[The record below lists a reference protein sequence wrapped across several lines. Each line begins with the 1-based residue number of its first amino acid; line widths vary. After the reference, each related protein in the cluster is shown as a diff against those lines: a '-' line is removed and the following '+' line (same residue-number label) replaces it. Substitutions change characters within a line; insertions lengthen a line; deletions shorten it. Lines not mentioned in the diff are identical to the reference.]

1 MKKRLFALLLAVG
14 MILCLAACGGGS
26 NAASSA
32 SAAKD
37 SSQSAAAPTAAAEE
51 TPAKEDSRS
60 RARGIC
66 PGARGSRGARYRSA
80 PVRRQ

>member
-37 SSQSAAAPTAAAEE
+37 SSPECSCSHRSGSGDPR
-51 TPAKEDSRS
+51 KGGFRS

-66 PGARGSRGARYRSA
+66 SGARGSRGARYRSA